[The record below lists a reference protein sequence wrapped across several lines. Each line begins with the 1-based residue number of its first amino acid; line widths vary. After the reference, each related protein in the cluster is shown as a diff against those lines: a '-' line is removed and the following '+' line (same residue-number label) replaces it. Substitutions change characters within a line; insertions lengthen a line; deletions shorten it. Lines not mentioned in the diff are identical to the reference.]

1 MPDDKTKQAKADA
14 VEAAVDHS
22 IQKEYAHPNTAVEK
36 AKAMFTKI
44 KAVVAPKKPKS
55 DVAATRG

>member
-1 MPDDKTKQAKADA
+1 MAKKKKEAKAAA

-22 IQKEYAHPNTAVEK
+22 IQKEYAHPDTAVEK
-36 AKAMFTKI
+36 AKSMYTKFRDS
-44 KAVVAPKKPKS
+44 VAPKKPKS